1 MRLLLDS
8 QAFYWSLMQ
17 PDRIHPRALEAL
29 EQRTTMV
36 WYSPINLWELAIK
49 RAKGRLTFDD
59 DVMLAGI
66 EQQAYRELPVS
77 TRHGLAA
84 AGLPPIHA
92 DPFDRMLVAQAR
104 TEDLTLVTSD
114 RTLRRY
120 AVTLMEA

>member
-8 QAFYWSLMQ
+8 QAFYWSLTQ

-29 EQRTTMV
+29 EERATMV
-36 WYSPINLWELAIK
+36 WYSPVNLWELAIK
-49 RAKGRLTFDD
+49 RAKGRLSFED

-66 EQQAYRELPVS
+66 EQQSYRELPIS

-104 TEDLTLVTSD
+104 MEELTLVTSD
-114 RTLRRY
+114 RTLRHY
-120 AVTLMEA
+120 AVALLAA